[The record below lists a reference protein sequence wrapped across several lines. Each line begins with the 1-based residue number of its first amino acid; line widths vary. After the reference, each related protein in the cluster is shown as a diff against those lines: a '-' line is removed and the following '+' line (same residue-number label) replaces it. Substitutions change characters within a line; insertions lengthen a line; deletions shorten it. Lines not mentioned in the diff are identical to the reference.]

1 MWRCTTADET
11 PDHPYLTTLNG
22 YQGRHVWVFDADA
35 GSKKERAE
43 VEQLRADFAANRH
56 RQKHSSDLLYRR
68 ACSSKHKTRTLLQ
81 GPGAKLPEGA
91 AVTDSDVHDSLK
103 AATAYYTTL
112 QVLSVFGCRN
122 SSSSHKQLQ
131 QLLLL
136 LLWLLLPLPAS
147 AMLWLLLPLQA
158 SAMLHETGNAWMRV
172 ERRRSEVSVAGSL
185 ARARAR
191 QKLWRCISHALEM
204 HQQADDGH
212 WPGDYGGPMFLMPGM
227 IITLYTTG
235 ALNTV
240 LSPAH
245 THEMVRYLVN
255 HQNDDGGYGLHI
267 EGHSTMFGTV
277 LRLAV
282 PYNGACANVQM
293 LLLGRFPVARVCV
306 LQLQVWCWKCT
317 RHNLISMFLRTVQ
330 LREPAAAGHG
340 GGP

>member
-68 ACSSKHKTRTLLQ
+68 ACSSKRKTRTLPQ
-81 GPGAKLPEGA
+81 GSCAKLPEGA
-91 AVTDSDVHDSLK
+91 AVTDNDVHDSLK

-112 QVLSVFGCRN
+112 QVLSVFECRN
-122 SSSSHKQLQ
+122 STSSHKQLQ

-136 LLWLLLPLPAS
+136 LLWLPLLLPLPLQQLPS
-147 AMLWLLLPLQA
+147 LLL
-158 SAMLHETGNAWMRV
+158 LHENGNAWMRV
-172 ERRRSEVSVAGSL
+172 ERRRSEVSVAASL

-191 QKLWRCISHALEM
+191 QKLWRCISHALEL

-282 PYNGACANVQM
+282 RYNGACANIQM
-293 LLLGRFPVARVCV
+293 LLLDRFPVARVCV
-306 LQLQVWCWKCT
+306 L
-317 RHNLISMFLRTVQ
+317 RIPGSA
-330 LREPAAAGHG
+330 PASDVVLGMHA
-340 GGP
+340 PQSY